1 MLGSARS
8 SRAEGPAEKLPER
21 QSLPP
26 FRLSRIIP
34 LGPPDPQ
41 DVRPLRFPGAYAFV
55 GSGCLLVLE
64 LVAGRILAPSIGVSL
79 YTWTSV
85 IGVVLAGLSLG
96 NWLGGKIAD
105 RRPGRSMLSLLYLLS
120 AIASGMILI
129 LSRNLDSV
137 AAPYQWSAILQVLW
151 LTVLLFFLPSVLL
164 GTITPMIVKLTLS
177 SLDVT
182 GRVVGQIQAA
192 ATLGSILGVF
202 ATGFVLISAFGTR
215 PVVAGVTIALLA
227 LAVLSNPLWEKRP
240 QGTRFAANVAIAAAI
255 VFVSTVVLTAT
266 YNSPCTRESN
276 YYCIQVLREGDF
288 KLIALDQLIHG
299 YVSISDPSVPVYGYE
314 RVYRQIVDNKYG
326 PTKAVKGFG
335 IGGGAFTFPRYL
347 EKFHHGHTTV
357 SEIDKEVTE
366 IAHEQ
371 FYLKDSPGI
380 KVINKDARPVL
391 RDLPKD
397 QRFDVIL
404 GDAYGDLAIPYH
416 LVTRQFDQLVKSRL
430 QPDGIFMANIIDG
443 VHYDFLRSFIHT
455 ARQVFPYVDL
465 LAVPGEGTNGQRA
478 TFVVAASRKPIP
490 QTQTTASPAQLNEFL
505 AERKATTLTDDHVPV
520 DQLLAPVFRQR
531 LQEPED
537 TSISQPSG

>member
-1 MLGSARS
+1 
-8 SRAEGPAEKLPER
+8 
-21 QSLPP
+21 
-26 FRLSRIIP
+26 
-34 LGPPDPQ
+34 
-41 DVRPLRFPGAYAFV
+41 V

-64 LVAGRILAPSIGVSL
+64 LVAGRILAPTIGVSL
-79 YTWTSV
+79 YTWTTV

-96 NWLGGKIAD
+96 NWIGGKIAD
-105 RRPGRSMLSLLYLLS
+105 RRPGRSVLSLLYLLS

-227 LAVLSNPLWEKRP
+227 MAILSNPFWEREGRP
-240 QGTRFAANVAIAAAI
+240 QGSRFAANVAITSAV
-255 VFVSTVVLTAT
+255 VFVSAVVLTAT
-266 YNSPCTRESN
+266 YDNPCTKESN
-276 YYCIQVLREGDF
+276 YYCIQVLQEGGF
-288 KLIALDQLIHG
+288 KLLALDELIHG
-299 YVSISDPSVPVYGYE
+299 YVSISDPSAPVYGYE
-314 RVYRQIVDNKYG
+314 RVYRQIVDTKYG
-326 PTKAVKGFG
+326 PTKSVTGFG

-347 EKFHHGHTTV
+347 EQFHHGHTTV
-357 SEIDKEVTE
+357 AEIDKEVTK

-371 FYLKDSPGI
+371 FYLKDTPGI
-380 KVINKDARPVL
+380 KIVNKDARPVL
-391 RDLPKD
+391 RDMPKN

-430 QPDGIFMANIIDG
+430 NPDGIFMANIIDG

-455 ARQVFPYVDL
+455 VKQVFPYVDL
-465 LAVPGEGTNGQRA
+465 DAVPGEGTNGQRA
-478 TFVVAASRKPIP
+478 TFVVAASSKPIP
-490 QTQTTASPAQLNEFL
+490 RIQTTASPTQLNEFL
-505 AERKATTLTDDHVPV
+505 HERKPTTLTDDHVPV

-531 LQEPED
+531 LQEPND
-537 TSISQPSG
+537 TAISQPAG

>member
-1 MLGSARS
+1 MS
-8 SRAEGPAEKLPER
+8 
-21 QSLPP
+21 P

-41 DVRPLRFPGAYAFV
+41 DVRPLRFPGAFAFV

-64 LVAGRILAPSIGVSL
+64 LVAGRILAPTIGVSL

-105 RRPGRSMLSLLYLLS
+105 LRPGRSMLSLLYLLS
-120 AIASGMILI
+120 AIASGLILI

-137 AAPYQWSAILQVLW
+137 AAPYKWSAILQVLW

-202 ATGFVLISAFGTR
+202 ATGFLLISTFGTR

-227 LAVLSNPLWEKRP
+227 LAVLSNPFWEGRTPSK
-240 QGTRFAANVAIAAAI
+240 GFAANVAIAAGL
-255 VFVSTVVLTAT
+255 VSVVTLVLTLT

-276 YYCIQVLREGDF
+276 YYCIQVLRQGDF
-288 KLIALDQLIHG
+288 KVLALDELIHG
-299 YVSISDPSVPVYGYE
+299 YVSVSDPSAPVYGYE
-314 RVYRQIVDNKYG
+314 RVYRQIVDAKYK
-326 PTKAVKGFG
+326 PSRVVRGFG

-347 EKFHHGHTTV
+347 EQFHNGQTTV
-357 SEIDKEVTE
+357 AEIDKSVTE
-366 IAHEQ
+366 IAHKD
-371 FYLKDSPGI
+371 FYLQNTPGI
-380 KVINKDARPVL
+380 RVIDKDARPVL

-416 LVTRQFDQLVKSRL
+416 LVTRQFDQLVSSRL
-430 QPDGIFMANIIDG
+430 APDGIFLANIIDG

-455 ARQVFPYVDL
+455 VAQVFRYVDL
-465 LAVPGEGTNGQRA
+465 DAVPGEGGNGQRA
-478 TFVVAASRKPIP
+478 TFVVAASRSPIP
-490 QTQTTASPAQLNEFL
+490 RIATTATPAQLTNFL
-505 AERKATTLTDDHVPV
+505 HERKPTTLTDDHVPV

-531 LQEPED
+531 LQEQQD
-537 TSISQPSG
+537 TSISSQGN